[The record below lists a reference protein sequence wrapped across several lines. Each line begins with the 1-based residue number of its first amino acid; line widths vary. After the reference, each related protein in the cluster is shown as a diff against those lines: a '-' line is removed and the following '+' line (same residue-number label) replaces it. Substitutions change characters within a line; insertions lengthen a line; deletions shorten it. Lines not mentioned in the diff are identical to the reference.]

1 MLFLLIIFGLFSYT
15 FFYNNVIMRTIT
27 IVIYRG
33 GKNMKKEKREKMSF
47 IGFLTASIIY
57 FIASIL
63 NFIDKNTGTA
73 VMFLCLG
80 FSFLCLATTHLDKD
94 KSKDKNNKQE

>member
-1 MLFLLIIFGLFSYT
+1 
-15 FFYNNVIMRTIT
+15 
-27 IVIYRG
+27 
-33 GKNMKKEKREKMSF
+33 MKKEKREKMSV

-57 FIASIL
+57 FIGSIL

-73 VMFLCLG
+73 TMFLCLG

-94 KSKDKNNKQE
+94 KNNDKNNKQE